1 MSNNDFE
8 RVSAAL
14 TDAKIQTI
22 PSHPDESDL
31 SDLFA
36 EAAFEGGNATDDLT
50 TNGAQAAGPSSV
62 LVASD
67 SPDANAKEE
76 ESEESDTGTRMKS

>member
-31 SDLFA
+31 FA
-36 EAAFEGGNATDDLT
+36 DAAFEGGNATDDLT

-67 SPDANAKEE
+67 SPDANTKEE
-76 ESEESDTGTRMKS
+76 ESEESDTGTRMMS